1 MSTCP
6 ENDIH
11 SVYLDGELSEEFIA
25 EYESHV
31 ASCPE
36 CSAKLEKLTRISG
49 ILREDA
55 RSVVFSGKELDDSF
69 ARLQAKMSYS
79 SFKKNFCGV
88 ENKSFGFKKFHG
100 IQCFAAGIAAA
111 AALAFII
118 PRNSKQ
124 HYEGQKFEPVARTS
138 VSNNMGHMRIGG
150 AIDSERLSSFLG
162 SDSDA
167 SGHDSMESYGV
178 IRDAG
183 GSFPVQKMILDGSS
197 HARPSVKPALADYDV
212 FFLEHPSQMENL
224 DPSHGF
230 SFSVSSPLLKVSLG
244 GISRNCNY

>member
-11 SVYLDGELSEEFIA
+11 SVYLDGELPEEFIA

-49 ILREDA
+49 ILRADA
-55 RSVVFSGKELDDSF
+55 KSVVFSGKELDDSF

-79 SFKKNFCGV
+79 SFKRNFDGREKN
-88 ENKSFGFKKFHG
+88 SFGFKKFHG

-111 AALAFII
+111 AAVAFII

-138 VSNNMGHMRIGG
+138 VSNKMGHMRIGG

-167 SGHDSMESYGV
+167 SGYDSMESYEA
-178 IRDAG
+178 IRGAG
-183 GSFPVQKMILDGSS
+183 GSPVQKMILDGSS
-197 HARPSVKPALADYDV
+197 HARPSVKPALAGYDV
-212 FFLEHPSQMENL
+212 FFLERPSQMENM
-224 DPSHGF
+224 DPSRGF
-230 SFSVSSPLLKVSLG
+230 SFSVSSPLLKVPLN
-244 GISRNCNY
+244 GISRNCNF